1 LTRGCVSCRI
11 DEMQKILL
19 LLGTNFGD
27 LRNNLM
33 TALNELEN
41 NRIKVLKKSRIYRT
55 KPWGRV
61 DQPDFLNM
69 GLEISCDYEPLE
81 LISVLKQIESLMGR
95 KSESMRWGPRIID
108 IDIIFYGRQVIESS
122 HLTIPHKDFFNR
134 PFAIKILAEI
144 APDFIPPCSKKKL
157 QDYLNGIKHEGFKI
171 YRS

>member
-1 LTRGCVSCRI
+1 
-11 DEMQKILL
+11 MQKILL
-19 LLGTNFGD
+19 LLGTNLGD
-27 LRNNLM
+27 LKNNLIK
-33 TALNELEN
+33 AQKELEN
-41 NRIKVLKKSRIYRT
+41 RKIKIVNRSNVYQT

-69 GLEISCDYEPLE
+69 GLEISCYYKPLE
-81 LISVLKQIESLMGR
+81 LLSVLKQIEAIMGR
-95 KSESMRWGPRIID
+95 KSESMRWGPRIVD
-108 IDIIFYGRQVIESS
+108 IDIIFYGSQVIESL

-157 QDYLNGIKHEGFKI
+157 QDYLNGIEHEGFKI